1 LTPLRVL
8 PEVEEA
14 LETGRPVV
22 ALESTI
28 FSALGLPA
36 PAGSECLARVQ
47 AAVREE
53 GALPAVTGVLDGV
66 ARVGLDEAGIGRI
79 LGAAVKVAE
88 RDLPGAV
95 CRRLAAGATTVS
107 AATALAARAGIGVFA
122 TGGIG
127 GVHRDAATTGDVS
140 ADLGA
145 LARHPVV
152 VVSSGAKAFLD
163 LPRTLE
169 ALESAS
175 VPIAGFGTDE
185 FPAFW
190 SRSSGLPLPV
200 RVDGAEEAAAFVRAA
215 RALGW
220 PGGILFA
227 NPVPAEAEIPAE
239 EIAAAIAEG
248 LAEASRG
255 QVRGAAV
262 TPVVL
267 AAIGRATAG
276 RSISANLALAESNA
290 RVAARIARA
299 LRTS

>member
-1 LTPLRVL
+1 MTVLRVH
-8 PEVEEA
+8 PEVVEA
-14 LETGRPVV
+14 LAASRPVV

-28 FSALGLPA
+28 FSRLGLPD
-36 PAGSECLARVQ
+36 PEGRECLARVS
-47 AAVREE
+47 AAIRGE
-53 GALPAVTGVLDGV
+53 GVLPALTCVLDGV
-66 ARVGLDEAGIGRI
+66 ARVGLDPDDVERI
-79 LGAAVKVAE
+79 LEATAKVAE

-95 CRRLAAGATTVS
+95 ARRLTAGATTVS
-107 AATALAARAGIGVFA
+107 AATALAARAGIEFFA

-127 GVHRDAATTGDVS
+127 GVHRGAAESGDVS